1 MKLSC
6 EHYNLT
12 ESEHCQGLRKWSI
25 FVAPSDMNS
34 IRPGLV
40 RETLLRGDKDSM
52 KRTTIASLLLLLI
65 FLTATS
71 LQSQTRPRRVGPAV
85 NPPVEEP
92 ISRPRERNWM
102 RDVLRTSAASGLS
115 RGRSCTPSRDI
126 FRSRPRL

>member
-1 MKLSC
+1 
-6 EHYNLT
+6 
-12 ESEHCQGLRKWSI
+12 
-25 FVAPSDMNS
+25 MNS

-71 LQSQTRPRRVGPAV
+71 LQSQTRPRRVGPSVIA
-85 NPPVEEP
+85 PVEEP

-102 RDVLRTSAASGLS
+102 RVLLGTGASIGMG
-115 RGRSCTPSRDI
+115 RGRTCTPSRDI
-126 FRSRPRL
+126 IRSRPRL

>member
-1 MKLSC
+1 MKLSS

-12 ESEHCQGLRKWSI
+12 ESEYCQAPRKWSI
-25 FVAPSDMNS
+25 FVGPSDMNS

-40 RETLLRGDKDSM
+40 SETLLRGDKDSM

-85 NPPVEEP
+85 NAPVEEP

-102 RDVLRTSAASGLS
+102 RDLLRTSTAIGMTRS
-115 RGRSCTPSRDI
+115 RSCTPSRDI